1 MPEVVN
7 ISSQQITSSV
17 GAVLNGFDLR
27 RSLRPDEVQF
37 IHRALLEHG
46 VVFFHDQD
54 LTNEQMHAFVSNF
67 GTPVPEPFAEPSM
80 RPQDPVSASDL
91 GKTKRTTAVWHAD
104 TTFVPDPPMG
114 TALRA
119 VKLPPVGGDT
129 CWSSMYAAY
138 EALSPAMQR
147 FLDGL
152 TAIHSIVPVLARF
165 GAAGAAIEGRDDS
178 ARAFGRQNVHPV
190 VRVHPDT
197 GRKALF
203 VNEGWTTSIVEL
215 EPAESASL
223 LRLLFEHVKS
233 QDFNM
238 RWTWK
243 PNDLAF
249 WDNRAVQHY
258 AVPDYTGER
267 VMQRVVLQGDVPVGP
282 K

>member
-1 MPEVVN
+1 MSEVANV
-7 ISSQQITSSV
+7 SCQQLTSSV
-17 GAVLNGFDLR
+17 GALLDGFDLR
-27 RSLRPDEVQF
+27 RALTPDEVKYIRQ
-37 IHRALLEHG
+37 AVLDHG
-46 VVFFHDQD
+46 VVFFHEQD

-67 GTPVPEPFAEPSM
+67 GVPVPEPFAEPSM

-91 GKTKRTTAVWHAD
+91 GKTKRTTAVWHTD
-104 TTFVPDPPMG
+104 TTFVPDPPLG

-138 EALSPAMQR
+138 DALSERMQQ

-152 TAIHSIVPVLARF
+152 TAVHSIVPVLARF
-165 GAAGAAIEGRDDS
+165 GAAGAALDGRADS
-178 ARAFGRQNVHPV
+178 AQVFGRQNVHPV
-190 VRVHPDT
+190 IRVHPET

-203 VNEGWTTSIVEL
+203 VNEGWTTRIVEL
-215 EPAESASL
+215 EEAESAAV

-233 QDFNM
+233 PDFNM
-238 RWTWK
+238 RWKWK

-249 WDNRAVQHY
+249 WDNRSVQHY